1 MSESV
6 LIFVGINIILA
17 LSFYVTAATGQISLG
32 HGAFMGLGAY
42 ISSYLTVETGLNM
55 FLAFVCAVIVTAIFG
70 FFIGFPALRIKGV
83 YLVVGT
89 LGFGELA
96 NVIFRNT
103 EMIGGASGFSGMTG
117 TTLPLVAVLAV
128 MVLLFVLYLDRT
140 RLGWSFK
147 AVNQDETAAQTSGI
161 NVVHVKLTA
170 FTISAGIAG
179 LGGALYAHYMFFIEP
194 LNFGFHVSLMIL
206 FYVLFGGTQNPWG
219 PVVGALILTL
229 LPELFRAFADWRMVI
244 YGLIIVVMMVIRPQG
259 LITNE
264 TISLIAKAFR
274 WLTRSKWL
282 HGKLE
287 AESGVNKNAES

>member
-1 MSESV
+1 LSESV
-6 LIFVGINIILA
+6 FIFTCINIMLA

-42 ISSYLTVETGLNM
+42 ISSYLTVAAGWNM
-55 FLAFVCAVIVTAIFG
+55 FLAFACAVIVTAMFG

-96 NVIFRNT
+96 NVIFRNM
-103 EMIGGASGFSGMTG
+103 EIIGGAAGYSGMTG
-117 TTLPLVAVLAV
+117 TTLPLAAVLAV
-128 MVLLFVLYLDRT
+128 LTLLFVLYLDRT

-161 NVVHVKLTA
+161 NVVYVKLTA

-206 FYVLFGGTQNPWG
+206 FHVLFGGAQTPWG
-219 PVVGALILTL
+219 PVVGAFILTL

-244 YGLIIVVMMVIRPQG
+244 YGLLIVVMMVLRPQG

-264 TISLIAKAFR
+264 TVTAVSRGLCRIGGGKL
-274 WLTRSKWL
+274 LP
-282 HGKLE
+282 GKLE
-287 AESGVNKNAES
+287 VESGVKENAES